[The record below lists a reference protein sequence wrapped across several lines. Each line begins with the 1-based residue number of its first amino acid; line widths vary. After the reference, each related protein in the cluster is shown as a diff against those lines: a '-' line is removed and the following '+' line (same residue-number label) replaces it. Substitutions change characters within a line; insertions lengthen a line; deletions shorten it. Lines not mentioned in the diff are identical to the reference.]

1 MNEAIEHAEAL
12 KSLAQAEVKIASLV
26 THNPKEESNTTPLS
40 NDTERRKNAFAI
52 RKRVISSTIL
62 EMLFRLQTKEAE

>member
-40 NDTERRKNAFAI
+40 NGTERRKNAFAI
-52 RKRVISSTIL
+52 R
-62 EMLFRLQTKEAE
+62 